1 MCYAGWQ
8 EVTAMIRKTISMPDE
23 MGQWIENR
31 VQSGQYNND
40 SEYFRDL
47 VRHDQ
52 QRQEALGQLR
62 RMLDDAEASGVSSLQ
77 VPDIMKNVE
86 ERLRNNGQ
94 LPAH

>member
-1 MCYAGWQ
+1 
-8 EVTAMIRKTISMPDE
+8 MIRKTISMPDE
-23 MGQWIENR
+23 MGAWIESR

-52 QRQEALGQLR
+52 ERQDAIGQLR
-62 RMLDDAEASGVSSLQ
+62 RMLDEAEASGISPRQ

-86 ERLRNNGQ
+86 ERLRKNGK